1 MRLSELL
8 GGPTKKVNQKEKQS
22 IFDDLLT
29 RSRGRLAAVAGAYAY
44 GDADDLLQEILLQIW
59 RSLSTFKGDS
69 SIDTWSYRVALN
81 TALTWRRSQSRRR
94 KNIPSE
100 ASNLNEL
107 PVAADGHDS
116 ANLLDQF
123 LKALSKSDRALV
135 LLYLD
140 DQSGKEMAEITGLTE
155 GAIRVRVHRI
165 KQKLADWKVGDQ

>member
-1 MRLSELL
+1 M
-8 GGPTKKVNQKEKQS
+8 NQKEKQS
-22 IFDDLLT
+22 IFEELLA

-69 SIDTWSYRVALN
+69 SIDTWSYRVAIN
-81 TALTWRRSQSRRR
+81 TALTWQRSQSRRK

-107 PVAADGHDS
+107 PTATDGQNS

-123 LKALSKSDRALV
+123 WQTLSKSDRALV

-140 DQSGKEMAEITGLTE
+140 DLSGKEMAEVTGLTE

>member
-1 MRLSELL
+1 M
-8 GGPTKKVNQKEKQS
+8 NQKEKQS
-22 IFDDLLT
+22 IFEELLA

-81 TALTWRRSQSRRR
+81 TALTWQRSQSRRK

-100 ASNLNEL
+100 VSNLNEL
-107 PVAADGHDS
+107 PTASDGHDS

-123 LKALSKSDRALV
+123 LQTLSKSDRALV

-140 DQSGKEMAEITGLTE
+140 DPSGKEMAEVTGLTE
-155 GAIRVRVHRI
+155 GAIRVRVHRV

>member
-1 MRLSELL
+1 LD
-8 GGPTKKVNQKEKQS
+8 QKEKQS
-22 IFDDLLT
+22 IFDELLL

-69 SIDTWSYRVALN
+69 SIDTWCYRVALN
-81 TALTWRRSQSRRR
+81 TALTWRRSQTRRK

-107 PVAADGHDS
+107 PTASDGHDP
-116 ANLLDQF
+116 AKLLEQF
-123 LKALSKSDRALV
+123 LRTLSKSDRALV

-140 DQSGKEMAEITGLTE
+140 DLNGKQMAEVTGLNE
-155 GAIRVRVHRI
+155 GAIRVRIHRI
-165 KQKLADWKVGDQ
+165 KQKLAHWKVGDQ

>member
-1 MRLSELL
+1 M
-8 GGPTKKVNQKEKQS
+8 NQKEKQS
-22 IFDDLLT
+22 IFEELLA

-69 SIDTWSYRVALN
+69 SIDTWSYRVAIN
-81 TALTWRRSQSRRR
+81 TALTWQRSQSRRK

-100 ASNLNEL
+100 VSNLNEL
-107 PVAADGHDS
+107 PTATDGHDS

-123 LKALSKSDRALV
+123 LQTLSKSDRALV

-140 DQSGKEMAEITGLTE
+140 DLSGKEMAEVTGLTE
-155 GAIRVRVHRI
+155 GAIRVRVHRV

>member
-1 MRLSELL
+1 MDR
-8 GGPTKKVNQKEKQS
+8 KEKQI
-22 IFDDLLT
+22 IFADLLA

-44 GDADDLLQEILLQIW
+44 SESDDLLQEILLQIW

-81 TALTWRRSQSRRR
+81 TALTWRRSQSRRK

-100 ASNLNEL
+100 TSNLNEL
-107 PVAADGHDS
+107 PTTAQGHDS

-123 LKALSKSDRALV
+123 LRTLSKSDRALV

-140 DQSGKEMAEITGLTE
+140 DLSGKAMAEVTGLTE

-165 KQKLADWKVGDQ
+165 KQKLADWKVGDK